1 MPLRFLLDENL
12 RGPLWNA
19 ILRHNVRG
27 IDVLDIVWVGDVS
40 APPLH
45 ALDPDILVW
54 AEAK

>member
-27 IDVLDIVWVGDVS
+27 IDVLDIVCVGDVS